1 MSDQPHI
8 NKRKRKQIAK
18 NQEQARPVSMPK
30 PKDTQEDD
38 QRDAQED
45 DQRDAQNEKL
55 NQQLDQ
61 IINNKRRCG

>member
-38 QRDAQED
+38 QRDAQ
-45 DQRDAQNEKL
+45 NEKL